1 MKLIY
6 WTYSILISFL
16 LLLNYFVKTFNKL
29 NGINIVWTYY
39 SYFLTLV
46 FILGF
51 YILQK
56 LHNYIYFYLTMLIT
70 FIISITFITIFG
82 HLGTNIAYNFLIWFL
97 VTISALTYIGLIQ
110 SIYHLYYNNYNDPER
125 GLKGIQGEPGLIGND
140 ANSSTSN
147 FDVCQEQL
155 NNETNVLLLQKMND
169 TDTTKKEFRNL
180 FLKEKYK
187 KMCDI
192 FNNPKEKCNII

>member
-16 LLLNYFVKTFNKL
+16 LLLNYFVKRFNQL
-29 NGINIVWTYY
+29 NVINKVWTYY

-46 FILGF
+46 FMLGF

-56 LHNYIYFYLTMLIT
+56 LHNYIYFYLTMIIT

-82 HLGTNIAYNFLIWFL
+82 HLGNNIAYNFLIWFL
-97 VTISALTYIGLIQ
+97 VTISTLTYMGLIQ
-110 SIYHLYYNNYNDPER
+110 SVYHLYYNNYNDPEI
-125 GLKGIQGEPGLIGND
+125 GLTGIQGEPGLIGYD
-140 ANSSTSN
+140 ANSSMSN

-155 NNETNVLLLQKMND
+155 NNETNNLLHKMN
-169 TDTTKKEFRNL
+169 TADTTNKEFKNL

-187 KMCDI
+187 KMCTV
-192 FNNPKEKCNII
+192 FNQVKI

>member
-1 MKLIY
+1 
-6 WTYSILISFL
+6 
-16 LLLNYFVKTFNKL
+16 
-29 NGINIVWTYY
+29 
-39 SYFLTLV
+39 
-46 FILGF
+46 
-51 YILQK
+51 
-56 LHNYIYFYLTMLIT
+56 MLIT

-97 VTISALTYIGLIQ
+97 VTISALTYMGLIQ
-110 SIYHLYYNNYNDPER
+110 SIYHLYYNTYNDPER

-140 ANSSTSN
+140 ANSSMSN
-147 FDVCQEQL
+147 FDICQEQL

-169 TDTTKKEFRNL
+169 STKKEFKNL

-187 KMCDI
+187 KMCAI

>member
-16 LLLNYFVKTFNKL
+16 LLLNYFVKIFNKL
-29 NGINIVWTYY
+29 NSINKVWTYY
-39 SYFLTLV
+39 SYFISFG

-56 LHNYIYFYLTMLIT
+56 LHNYIYFYLTILIT

-82 HLGTNIAYNFLIWFL
+82 HLGNNIAYNFLIWLL
-97 VTISALTYIGLIQ
+97 VTISTLTYMGLIQ
-110 SIYHLYYNNYNDPER
+110 SAYHLYYNNYNDPER
-125 GLKGIQGEPGLIGND
+125 GLKGITGEHGLIGND
-140 ANSSTSN
+140 ANSSMSN
-147 FDVCQEQL
+147 FDICQEQL
-155 NNETNVLLLQKMND
+155 NNETNNLLQKTND
-169 TDTTKKEFRNL
+169 SSKKEFKNL

-187 KMCDI
+187 KMCA
-192 FNNPKEKCNII
+192 FFKHK